1 MRNLQHSRVQYL
13 NGYFKELLQV
23 MGELMEIKVAL
34 DKTEEKMIQLPIYKK
49 EFFRDKLTF
58 DVDLTEGL
66 YQFVERPEHISVDY
80 FSEYNP
86 LYFETVNRNAIDIF
100 NYLFSNYKKL
110 IFVTAIMSF
119 DNIPK
124 ERTNF
129 MSKYI
134 RNHHK

>member
-1 MRNLQHSRVQYL
+1 
-13 NGYFKELLQV
+13 
-23 MGELMEIKVAL
+23 
-34 DKTEEKMIQLPIYKK
+34 MIQLPIYKK

-110 IFVTAIMSF
+110 IFVTAIMSI